1 MDGPECVRIAVIGGG
16 LSGAAFAIHFLRDH
30 ADIAAALDVIEP
42 RATLGAGLA
51 YGTEDP
57 AHRTNVAAALMSLF
71 AEDPARFDTWLRT
84 SDQLQDDPA
93 ATLADG
99 RIYAG
104 RSAFSRYVAD
114 ELGLA
119 ARSAPRA
126 TLNHVR
132 DRAIHA
138 ERRDGAFRLELES
151 GKSLTADIIVLAT
164 GHAPP
169 SLPASLAQFADPAGR
184 IIHDPWA
191 PGALD
196 PIGIDDPVL
205 IVGTGLS
212 MCDMVA
218 GLHRRGHRALVT
230 AVSRRG
236 LLPRPRTLLPVE
248 PFGDFTHAPET
259 RTIALLRRVR
269 DAIDRARLDGRPW
282 EDVVA
287 ALRQQARIVWGA
299 LPTIERRRLL
309 RHLRPFWDVHRY
321 QSAPQV
327 DRLLAQ
333 QRRTGRL
340 VLATGTLVSA
350 RADADGVT
358 IRVTGREDSGFRD
371 HRASWVVNCSGP
383 GRGAAIANPVMAA
396 LAAAGVI
403 REDSCALGLDVD
415 AEGCAIGRDG
425 VSQPDVIVV
434 GPLARAQYGELMGL
448 PQISAQPRE
457 VASYLASRL
466 VR

>member
-16 LSGAAFAIHFLRDH
+16 LSGTAFAIHILRDH
-30 ADIAAALDVIEP
+30 ADIPVALQIIEP

-57 AHRTNVAAALMSLF
+57 AHRTNVAASLMSLF
-71 AEDPARFDTWLRT
+71 AEDPARFDAWLKT
-84 SDQLQDDPA
+84 PGQLQDDPA
-93 ATLADG
+93 ATLDDG
-99 RIYAG
+99 RIYAR
-104 RSAFSRYVAD
+104 RSAFAHYVAD
-114 ELGLA
+114 ELDQA

-126 TLNHVR
+126 MLQHVR
-132 DRAIHA
+132 DRAVHA
-138 ERRDGAFRLELES
+138 ERVGGGFRLRLES
-151 GKSLTADIIVLAT
+151 GMTVSADVIVLAT

-169 SLPASLAQFADPAGR
+169 SLPGSLTRLSDPGGR
-184 IIHDPWA
+184 VIRDPWL

-196 PIGIDDPVL
+196 PIGIGDPVL

-218 GLHRRGHRALVT
+218 GLHRRGHRAAIT

-236 LLPRPRTLLPVE
+236 LLPRPRTLLPVG

-259 RTIALLRRVR
+259 HTIALLRRVR
-269 DAIDRARLDGRPW
+269 DAIHRASQDGRPW

-327 DRLLAQ
+327 DRLLAE
-333 QRRTGRL
+333 QRDAGRL
-340 VLATGTLVSA
+340 TIATGALVSA
-350 RADADGVT
+350 NADATGVT
-358 IRVTGREDSGFRD
+358 IRITDRGSVGFRD

-383 GRGAAIANPVMAA
+383 GRGATIANPVMAA
-396 LAAAGVI
+396 LATAGII

-415 AEGCAIGRDG
+415 PEGCAIGRDG
-425 VSQPDVIVV
+425 LSQPDVIVV
-434 GPLARAQYGELMGL
+434 GPLARGQYGELMGL

-457 VASYLASRL
+457 VASFVASRL